1 MRHALPALLL
11 LLTLPL
17 QAEIKETGFIDFSYC
32 GYHASEDSIPLAEV
46 KASDATV
53 ERGGEDDR

>member
-32 GYHASEDSIPLAEV
+32 G
-46 KASDATV
+46 
-53 ERGGEDDR
+53 